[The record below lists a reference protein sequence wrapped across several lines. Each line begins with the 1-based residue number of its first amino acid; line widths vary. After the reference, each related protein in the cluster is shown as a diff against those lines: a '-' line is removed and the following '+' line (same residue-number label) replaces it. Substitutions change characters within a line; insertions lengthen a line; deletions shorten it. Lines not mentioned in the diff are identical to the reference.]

1 MILLDTHALVWW
13 VSDPAQLSV
22 RARRAVAAAERKR
35 ELTASAISVL
45 EIATAVRRQRLVL
58 ATPLP
63 MWLADVQVL
72 VRIEPVTA
80 RIAGMAG
87 TFGDELHGDPADR
100 LIAATAIDLGARLV
114 TADRLLKKQRL
125 VDVIW

>member
-22 RARRAVAAAERKR
+22 RARRAVATAERKR

-87 TFGDELHGDPADR
+87 TFGDELPGDPADR

-114 TADRLLKKQRL
+114 TADRLLKKQTL
-125 VDVIW
+125 VEVVW

>member
-22 RARRAVAAAERKR
+22 RARRAVATAERKR

-87 TFGDELHGDPADR
+87 TFGDELHGDPADG

>member
-1 MILLDTHALVWW
+1 VILLDTHALVWW